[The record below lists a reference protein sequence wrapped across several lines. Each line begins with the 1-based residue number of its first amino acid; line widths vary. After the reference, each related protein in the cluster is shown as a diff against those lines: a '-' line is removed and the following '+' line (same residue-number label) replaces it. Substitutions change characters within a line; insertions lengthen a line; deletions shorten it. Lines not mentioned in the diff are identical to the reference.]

1 MSKKKT
7 LLNENTIRRFM
18 KLAEISP
25 LTENYFENYGGINE
39 EEEDEDPL
47 ADMGAEDAFGADDPG
62 VAADVAV
69 DEPGGEPELS
79 PEDPAS
85 EANVETLVK
94 AIMDTVEEVSGVPTS
109 VEGGEEVEMDVDVP
123 PEGGEEVEMDL
134 GVPPEGGPPEGGD
147 EGEPED
153 MLGEMLS
160 DANIDLV
167 DNNALVQEITKR
179 VAKRLI
185 RAKLASKR

>member
-7 LLNENTIRRFM
+7 LLKENTIRRFM

-47 ADMGAEDAFGADDPG
+47 ADTGAEDAFGAGMEVGAEDED
-62 VAADVAV
+62 VQADMAAD
-69 DEPGGEPELS
+69 EPELS
-79 PEDPAS
+79 PEDPAT
-85 EANVETLVK
+85 EASVETLVT
-94 AIMDTVEEVSGVPTS
+94 AIMDTVTDVTGVPTS
-109 VEGGEEVEMDVDVP
+109 VEGD
-123 PEGGEEVEMDL
+123 EGGEEVEMDL
-134 GVPPEGGPPEGGD
+134 DAPPEGGGEVEMDLDAPPEGEP

-167 DNNALVQEITKR
+167 DNSALVQEITKR

-185 RAKLASKR
+185 RAKLTSKR